1 MRRGSLYETEPME
14 VAAVAHKRNKVTVL
28 LYSEEF
34 ERFQNYCDGRGFKK
48 STLIARLIRE
58 HLDAE
63 NFDMQVELPLGGAG
77 YNRSREEGDDD

>member
-1 MRRGSLYETEPME
+1 M
-14 VAAVAHKRNKVTVL
+14 ADKRNKVTVL
-28 LYSEEF
+28 LSLEEF

-63 NFDMQVELPLGGAG
+63 DFAMQVELPLRGAA
-77 YNRSREEGDDD
+77 YNRSREEGGDD